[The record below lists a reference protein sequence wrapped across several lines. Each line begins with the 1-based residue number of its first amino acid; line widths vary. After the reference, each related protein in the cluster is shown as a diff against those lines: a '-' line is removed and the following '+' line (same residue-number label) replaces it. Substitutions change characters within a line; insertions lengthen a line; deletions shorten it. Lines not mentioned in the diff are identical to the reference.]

1 MQWIIITMWCDVN
14 WERGAPAPGC
24 NVLLPWHYPTSAFR
38 PGNCLWS
45 TFSNS
50 PQNLHQEPLGLPLT
64 MCPRIDG
71 RQVHQNI
78 IWQVCIRVIRKV
90 NNLWGK
96 SPWLGETEYNML
108 NKAWISTKGKSQGSK
123 PRNPPRLEQCNSE
136 ICALQF
142 GVALLCVC
150 FFVQWGKGCSRA

>member
-1 MQWIIITMWCDVN
+1 MQNCCWLSHFFPIPWPI
-14 WERGAPAPGC
+14 
-24 NVLLPWHYPTSAFR
+24 LPLPTNLYSYFITSAFR

-50 PQNLHQEPLGLPLT
+50 PDNLRQEPLGLPLT

-71 RQVHQNI
+71 RQVLQYI
-78 IWQVCIRVIRKV
+78 IWQVYITVIRKSTIYAV
-90 NNLWGK
+90 RVPG
-96 SPWLGETEYNML
+96 LGETEHNML

-123 PRNPPRLEQCNSE
+123 PRNPLRLEQCHSE

-142 GVALLCVC
+142 GVASLCVC
-150 FFVQWGKGCSRA
+150 FFVQWCKGCSRA